1 MDEIRSHLEAS
12 IKRLQ
17 TDYVNLYYLHCMDE
31 AVPGEDVAEVMV
43 RPIRGWGLS
52 QVGVDTLSLAK
63 SLKKQHKTA
72 RSIFSVPFYITFPPS
87 CECGCEDRRCPARR
101 RQSPSSPALAG

>member
-31 AVPGEDVAEVMV
+31 AVLGEDVAEVMV

-63 SLKKQHKTA
+63 SLKRQHKGGTEQLLRA
-72 RSIFSVPFYITFPPS
+72 VSYHASAQPRMRLRRPS
-87 CECGCEDRRCPARR
+87 M
-101 RQSPSSPALAG
+101 SSTP